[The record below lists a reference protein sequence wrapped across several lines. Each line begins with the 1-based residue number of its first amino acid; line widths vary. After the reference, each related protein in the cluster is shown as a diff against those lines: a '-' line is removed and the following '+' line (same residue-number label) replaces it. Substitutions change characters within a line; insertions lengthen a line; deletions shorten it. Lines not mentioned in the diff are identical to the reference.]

1 MNSKEYFED
10 LIALDKRVKI
20 MRKTLQKLRESLDV
34 KGINYESIGAKAGSK
49 CSDKMAEAIEKMID
63 YEKQL
68 KEEEAR
74 LALLR
79 MEAEILISSLTEEKE
94 REVLVRMYIWLQPVN
109 DICREMNYS
118 KRSVYDYRKNGL
130 EKIRIPIQIN
140 DFKIVFTVLHSFA
153 LFRTLLQKVR
163 IDFHRASVL

>member
-34 KGINYESIGAKAGSK
+34 KGINYESIGVKAGSK

-130 EKIRIPIQIN
+130 EKIRIPDSN
-140 DFKIVFTVLHSFA
+140 K
-153 LFRTLLQKVR
+153 
-163 IDFHRASVL
+163 

>member
-68 KEEEAR
+68 KEEAR

-94 REVLVRMYIWLQPVN
+94 REVWL
-109 DICREMNYS
+109 IELG
-118 KRSVYDYRKNGL
+118 K
-130 EKIRIPIQIN
+130 
-140 DFKIVFTVLHSFA
+140 
-153 LFRTLLQKVR
+153 
-163 IDFHRASVL
+163 